1 MTNKQIIYLSVYFIF
16 SICIFLYTDM
26 SYLAKLSLIV
36 FVLSLGLYLLSNMP
50 AGLSS
55 FIAIMIGILLGLPED
70 VMFHSMNSHVV
81 WLMIGAFIISAAIEI
96 SGLLNRMINFINVR
110 CKTSRSVNILL
121 FLIIQVISVIV
132 PSTSGR
138 AAAMLPVYKAF
149 ETRFPTNKKYFA
161 LLIPILILMGA
172 NLTLIGAGSHLVGIG
187 LLEGKAN
194 KSISYREFLL
204 WGLPFGLVIGL
215 VTFIV
220 TKIMYMNISE
230 DVLYHQEKSHEE
242 RKPFTQIEKRAI
254 VYIVIT
260 ITLWMTENIHGFEI
274 AFITM
279 LMGICMMLPR
289 IGVITWKQGVQNV
302 SWSLIFFVAGATTLG
317 NLLVTYK
324 VVDYIQDHL
333 LNYLSQFQTLNEF
346 AILSIIVIITV
357 TSHLYITSHTTRA
370 IVFVPVFLL
379 FSEMFNLNPVAV
391 VFITLIGTNYCV
403 TFPVC
408 SKALLLF
415 YEQEE
420 KPFKNRDLMK
430 ISVILMPTYILLM
443 IFSYYIWWQFTGLSL
458 R

>member
-55 FIAIMIGILLGLPED
+55 FIAIMIGIILGLPED

-149 ETRFPTNKKYFA
+149 ETRFPTNKKCFA

-220 TKIMYMNISE
+220 TKIMYKNISE
-230 DVLYHQEKSHEE
+230 DVLYHQEKSHE
-242 RKPFTQIEKRAI
+242 
-254 VYIVIT
+254 
-260 ITLWMTENIHGFEI
+260 
-274 AFITM
+274 
-279 LMGICMMLPR
+279 
-289 IGVITWKQGVQNV
+289 
-302 SWSLIFFVAGATTLG
+302 
-317 NLLVTYK
+317 
-324 VVDYIQDHL
+324 
-333 LNYLSQFQTLNEF
+333 
-346 AILSIIVIITV
+346 
-357 TSHLYITSHTTRA
+357 
-370 IVFVPVFLL
+370 
-379 FSEMFNLNPVAV
+379 
-391 VFITLIGTNYCV
+391 
-403 TFPVC
+403 
-408 SKALLLF
+408 
-415 YEQEE
+415 
-420 KPFKNRDLMK
+420 
-430 ISVILMPTYILLM
+430 
-443 IFSYYIWWQFTGLSL
+443 
-458 R
+458 